1 MNTVASA
8 SGASAA
14 SQLSITSA
22 AGVPSAT
29 VVPYLSACIQD
40 GCSAKCTCSRD
51 DACREYALSA
61 L

>member
-29 VVPYLSACIQD
+29 VVPYLSACIQEMTL
-40 GCSAKCTCSRD
+40 AEKTH
-51 DACREYALSA
+51 
-61 L
+61 